1 MWGLNVL
8 CCLVLGACQS
18 PSGAPSVSP
27 EASAKAATL
36 GAAVVSD
43 LDGWTLFRVK
53 HMDASVELV
62 LLPPGCT
69 TAESGDQWRT
79 RSAIVTVTE
88 FPSDVL
94 PRAFLEDWR
103 RTLSGA
109 FLGPVE
115 HLGDEAYMW
124 RATATSGRVALH
136 LRVGS
141 FIVQVSAPTPEAAT
155 LVAGRVVSVV
165 TSPQPNRE

>member
-1 MWGLNVL
+1 MWALSVWCSL
-8 CCLVLGACQS
+8 ILGACQQ
-18 PSGAPSVSP
+18 PSGAPPVSP
-27 EASAKAATL
+27 ATSAKAATL

-53 HMDASVELV
+53 HMDDSAELV

-69 TAESGDQWRT
+69 AAESGDQWRA

-103 RTLSGA
+103 RTLSAA

-141 FIVQVSAPTPEAAT
+141 FVVQVSAPSPEAAT
-155 LVAGRVVSVV
+155 LVAGCVVRALTNSRS
-165 TSPQPNRE
+165 TEK